1 MHTCMHTQ
9 THKVSSRDNPAGPH
23 PTTKSMQCFLLGLPI
38 FPEKVQVD
46 TSSDEEP
53 SQPVSRLEPG
63 IAKWDT
69 QVTPSE
75 LAWLIP
81 RYYLHR
87 NIWSRKTSEV
97 STVAKC
103 KRGSKAS
110 HSPLYYLSISFHVL
124 ILSVFFQVLVALFS
138 GALVS
143 FGFLLF
149 FVFTVCFCWES
160 TVRRRHIL
168 LLDLRA

>member
-38 FPEKVQVD
+38 FPGKVQVD
-46 TSSDEEP
+46 TSSDEP

-110 HSPLYYLSISFHVL
+110 HSSTLLSFH
-124 ILSVFFQVLVALFS
+124 IFPRSDFEWFFSGFGCAFLRGHWLVLVSCCFLCSLF
-138 GALVS
+138 AFVENPQ
-143 FGFLLF
+143 FGEDIF
-149 FVFTVCFCWES
+149 FF
-160 TVRRRHIL
+160 
-168 LLDLRA
+168 